1 MGGRRSFGLLL
12 LLLCVAVATTS
23 GEPTTETPSAL
34 LPLEARNA
42 DGSGEED
49 VISTSYVLP
58 NQIFNEGKP
67 YYPRQDP
74 VSGQLDFSA
83 KKPAG
88 IQPEAN
94 EVLDPN
100 EKVVLSGAS
109 SPNIHDFLNLPV
121 KYSSSKFVY
130 PLVSSSYANLKYQG
144 SNKNYITNKKPTS
157 VVAPVTPPPPNY
169 HSSNFFTVPT
179 TKLTAVT
186 PTAGAYYPGSS
197 SSSSTTSTTTTTTTT
212 TTRGTLPPSRRPV
225 STTTTT
231 AAEPTSPATKYT
243 TTSRRPIPVHTA
255 STTAQPPRTSTTR
268 RKFVPTKK
276 YSPTVPVTTSRPLLT
291 QEEQRPVK
299 AAPSP
304 RPTPSSSDV
313 AFTTH
318 HATPQAA
325 IFPTEPT
332 TTTKMYTTSSTSPP
346 VVFTEGPTPPPA
358 FSPIPGTG
366 TRIPNLDPAD
376 VYHTLGQK
384 NTQAEEQQQHQQL
397 EKQQQLLQ
405 HQQQLLQQQQYQEQ
419 QQQQYQLQLEKQKH
433 PYQQQLEK
441 QQQQQQQQQHHQQQ
455 KPVPQPQPPNH
466 PQLPTPPKPPMTLSD
481 IFNSLAEEESNV
493 AHNYQQNQGF
503 DAQGNLIEPIAP
515 SKPSPFAMQQPGS
528 QQQQQQQR
536 PTNANDQ
543 KVISGSQENYSN
555 EYVSYQ
561 VQQPNVMQYRPAP
574 GQINNV
580 VISPGQQSASF
591 VLGSQVQQVSVG
603 HPSVEK
609 ETMFV
614 KDTPGV
620 QYGQVINED
629 IGNIKRPMKEPAV
642 PTSYQQMPSLQ
653 PNSNFHQNGNVATLG
668 ATGAVSYQEPPPE
681 APSPYQQLP
690 LIGSNKR
697 PSKKPVAKPEQ
708 ANQAYT
714 PPQTSTPHQPQPT
727 PPAVDAHVDETK
739 ELLVST
745 NIRFPA
751 QGEESVELASSAVMP
766 GPPAGPHI
774 NGHAQPLSL
783 QQIQNSNP
791 VVFPKVKDEM
801 GPGKVNVQIQQ
812 HEVLNLSQQKPPLKF
827 PAQQPGLGQLPSRD
841 MEPPPQYPTTQQ
853 VPQAPPTPGKRPPAA
868 FYNEFNRKPQNG
880 PRPSNLPNILPQFR
894 PNAKISSGHPPALKQ
909 EAGNIR
915 LPQQAGPKRP
925 YNPSVPPQFAHRR
938 QPLHQQ
944 QLQQQ
949 MLQKRY
955 PMNRI
960 SEYPVGPSPGGDVNR
975 RVYRLP
981 PYGGQNVPYMP
992 DHMYPRRPHGPGPLR
1007 SVDGYP
1013 AERHAPSA
1021 GGEPYKTID
1030 AETAAD
1036 FEEEDL
1042 VINDPPQPVT
1052 PGKDRKSVEETKLEP
1067 VVTLQMLQS
1076 QKKAVSLPGDDTGA
1090 GEIQVT
1096 ADNDPQEAEASKLS
1110 QQKLDPSGLYVVFP
1124 MKGSEKGQP
1133 EGEAPSAPAEYQNTP
1148 FSVIRDQPQEPILK
1162 NKKPQS
1168 LQQQNKAQQVPKDK
1182 FPYPIEKPD
1191 PSYSELNP
1199 ESQGAVPGV
1208 LIAPRIITGALGTGT
1223 ETPIAIAYTPTEP
1236 SRFRQ
1241 EQGQKFSNINLAT
1254 SVINEIRQDTQTEE
1268 GLSSDFDLRGQNF
1281 EKDFMAPFYPS
1292 VSLGGASG
1300 AAAINPA
1307 APSNWNILPSTTD
1320 QAIYEKNNINRADV
1334 ETTEDK
1340 KVEEEQPTA
1349 SPLTAEKNSEMDSFQ
1364 PQLQGGFKPIYPPG
1378 YMHVEQVEQE
1388 EIAGAKNAAS
1398 NQPLALALVGTT
1410 SRPSTSAAP
1419 LSSSSSSSSS
1429 STSTTS
1435 TTSTT
1440 HQPGITKSD
1449 STTSS
1454 TKAPVV
1460 STKPTQRKKSSFE
1473 TSLAALLFGDE
1484 DEEEGARKS
1493 AELPKPQAQAGPRNV
1508 PRMGPRS
1515 LALS

>member
-1 MGGRRSFGLLL
+1 MRGSSSMGLLL
-12 LLLCVAVATTS
+12 LLVVGVAFAES
-23 GEPTTETPSAL
+23 STETPSAL
-34 LPLEARNA
+34 LPMEARNA
-42 DGSGEED
+42 DVSGEDD

-67 YYPRQDP
+67 YYARQDP

-94 EVLDPN
+94 EVVDPN

-157 VVAPVTPPPPNY
+157 VVAPVTPPPPSY

-186 PTAGAYYPGSS
+186 PTAGAYYPNSS
-197 SSSSTTSTTTTTTTT
+197 TTSSTTSTITTVAAPS
-212 TTRGTLPPSRRPV
+212 TTRGTLPPPRRTSP

-231 AAEPTSPATKYT
+231 EATSPPAKYT
-243 TTSRRPIPVHTA
+243 TTSRRPIPLSTV
-255 STTAQPPRTSTTR
+255 STTPQPPRSSTTR
-268 RKFVPTKK
+268 KKFVPTKK
-276 YSPTVPVTTSRPLLT
+276 FSPAVPSSTGRPALVA
-291 QEEQRPVK
+291 QQEQRPLK
-299 AAPSP
+299 SSP
-304 RPTPSSSDV
+304 RPTPSSSDL
-313 AFTTH
+313 ALTTH
-318 HATPQAA
+318 HATPQAP
-325 IFPTEPT
+325 IFPTEPS
-332 TTTKMYTTSSTSPP
+332 TTTKMFTTSSTRPP
-346 VVFTEGPTPPPA
+346 VVFTEGPTPSPS

-366 TRIPNLDPAD
+366 IPNLDPAD

-384 NTQAEEQQQHQQL
+384 NTQAEEQQQQQL
-397 EKQQQLLQ
+397 EKQQQL
-405 HQQQLLQQQQYQEQ
+405 HQEQQYQEQ
-419 QQQQYQLQLEKQKH
+419 LFQQQQFKLHLEKQQQKH
-433 PYQQQLEK
+433 PYQQKLEK
-441 QQQQQQQQQHHQQQ
+441 QKQAQGQKPEQQHL
-455 KPVPQPQPPNH
+455 PQPPNQQ
-466 PQLPTPPKPPMTLSD
+466 QLPPHQKPSMTLSE

-515 SKPSPFAMQQPGS
+515 SKPSPFAMHQGTTP
-528 QQQQQQQR
+528 QR
-536 PTNANDQ
+536 HIANDQ

-561 VQQPNVMQYRPAP
+561 VQQPNMMQYRPAP

-603 HPSVEK
+603 HSSVEK
-609 ETMFV
+609 EPHFT

-629 IGNIKRPMKEPAV
+629 IGNIKRPAKQPV
-642 PTSYQQMPSLQ
+642 PPPTYQQMPSVQ
-653 PNSNFHQNGNVATLG
+653 QNSNFHQNGNGPVAAAPEG
-668 ATGAVSYQEPPPE
+668 GSSQESPPE

-690 LIGSNKR
+690 LVGSNKR
-697 PSKKPVAKPEQ
+697 PSKKPQAKPEQ
-708 ANQAYT
+708 PLQ
-714 PPQTSTPHQPQPT
+714 PFLQSSTPSKTPPT
-727 PPAVDAHVDETK
+727 PPAMLQGDETK

-745 NIRFPA
+745 NIRFPV
-751 QGEESVELASSAVMP
+751 QGEESVELSSSAIMP

-791 VVFPKVKDEM
+791 VVFPKVKDEQVPAT
-801 GPGKVNVQIQQ
+801 GNVQIQQ
-812 HEVLNLSQQKPPLKF
+812 HEVLNLSHKKPSLTF
-827 PAQQPGLGQLPSRD
+827 PAQQPGRGEQPSLK
-841 MEPPPQYPTTQQ
+841 MEPPAQYPTTLPG
-853 VPQAPPTPGKRPPAA
+853 PQAPPTPGKRPLGPPPPPQ
-868 FYNEFNRKPQNG
+868 FYNEFNRKPQSG

-894 PNAKISSGHPPALKQ
+894 PNAKISGGHPPALKQ
-909 EAGNIR
+909 EPGNIR
-915 LPQQAGPKRP
+915 LPQQQLHQMSPKRP

-938 QPLHQQ
+938 QPLQQ
-944 QLQQQ
+944 QQQ
-949 MLQKRY
+949 MLHKRY
-955 PMNRI
+955 SMNRV
-960 SEYPVGPSPGGDVNR
+960 SEYPVGPGSGGDVNR

-981 PYGGQNVPYMP
+981 PYGGQNIPYHP
-992 DHMYPRRPHGPGPLR
+992 DHMYPRRPGPLR
-1007 SVDGYP
+1007 SIDGYP
-1013 AERHAPSA
+1013 AERYALSA
-1021 GGEPYKTID
+1021 KASEPYTTID
-1030 AETAAD
+1030 AEAAAD

-1052 PGKDRKSVEETKLEP
+1052 PGKDRNTVEETKLEP

-1076 QKKAVSLPGDDTGA
+1076 QKKAVSLPGDDSGA

-1096 ADNDPQEAEASKLS
+1096 ADNDAQEAEVSKLN
-1110 QQKLDPSGLYVVFP
+1110 QQKLDASGLYVVFP
-1124 MKGSEKGQP
+1124 LKGAEKGQI
-1133 EGEAPSAPAEYQNTP
+1133 EGDAPSAPAEYQNTP

-1168 LQQQNKAQQVPKDK
+1168 LQQKNIAQPQPPKEK

-1191 PSYSELNP
+1191 PSYTDLHP
-1199 ESQGAVPGV
+1199 DFKGTVPGV
-1208 LIAPRIITGALGTGT
+1208 LIAPRIITGALETGT

-1236 SRFRQ
+1236 SAFRRDP
-1241 EQGQKFSNINLAT
+1241 GLKFSNINLAT

-1268 GLSSDFDLRGQNF
+1268 GLSTDFDLRGQNF

-1300 AAAINPA
+1300 PAAAKNPA
-1307 APSNWNILPSTTD
+1307 VPSNWNIVPSTTD
-1320 QAIYEKNNINRADV
+1320 QTIYDKNNINRADV
-1334 ETTEDK
+1334 GAADEK
-1340 KVEEEQPTA
+1340 RLEEETVTA
-1349 SPLTAEKNSEMDSFQ
+1349 SSLPTEKSSDMDSFQ

-1378 YMHVEQVEQE
+1378 YKHVEQVEQE
-1388 EIAGAKNAAS
+1388 EIAVAKNGQVVEQE
-1398 NQPLALALVGTT
+1398 QPLAMPLVGTT
-1410 SRPSTSAAP
+1410 KKPA
-1419 LSSSSSSSSS
+1419 LSSSSSSAPSFSTS
-1429 STSTTS
+1429 STST

-1440 HQPGITKSD
+1440 HQPGVTKSD
-1449 STTSS
+1449 ELASTSS
-1454 TKAPVV
+1454 THPPSV
-1460 STKPTQRKKSSFE
+1460 SAKPTQRKKSTFE

-1484 DEEEGARKS
+1484 NQNEDEEDEARKS
-1493 AELPKPQAQAGPRNV
+1493 AQPPKAQSGPRNV

-1515 LALS
+1515 LTLS

>member
-1 MGGRRSFGLLL
+1 MRGSYSIGLVLMVALL
-12 LLLCVAVATTS
+12 SVTAKVS
-23 GEPTTETPSAL
+23 GESTTETPSAL

-42 DGSGEED
+42 DVSGEED

-67 YYPRQDP
+67 YYARQDP
-74 VSGQLDFSA
+74 ISGQLDFSA

-88 IQPEAN
+88 IQPEVN
-94 EVLDPN
+94 EVVDPD

-157 VVAPVTPPPPNY
+157 VVAPVTPPPPSY
-169 HSSNFFTVPT
+169 HSSNYFTVPT

-186 PTAGAYYPGSS
+186 PTAGAYYPSS
-197 SSSSTTSTTTTTTTT
+197 STTSTTSTTTTTTTAAAT
-212 TTRGTLPPSRRPV
+212 TTRGTLPPRRP
-225 STTTTT
+225 SPTTTTT
-231 AAEPTSPATKYT
+231 TVATSPAAKYT
-243 TTSRRPIPVHTA
+243 TTSRRPIPINV
-255 STTAQPPRTSTTR
+255 STTPQPPRTSTTR
-268 RKFVPTKK
+268 KKFVPTKK
-276 YSPTVPVTTSRPLLT
+276 YSPTVPSRPPFV
-291 QEEQRPVK
+291 QEDHRPVK
-299 AAPSP
+299 SSP
-304 RPTPSSSDV
+304 RPTPSSNDV
-313 AFTTH
+313 SLTTH
-318 HATPQAA
+318 HATPQAP
-325 IFPTEPT
+325 IFPTEPA
-332 TTTKMYTTSSTSPP
+332 TTTKMFTTSSTSPP

-366 TRIPNLDPAD
+366 IPNLDPAD

-384 NTQAEEQQQHQQL
+384 NTQAEEQQHQQM
-397 EKQQQLLQ
+397 EKQQHTQ
-405 HQQQLLQQQQYQEQ
+405 QQQQYQEQ
-419 QQQQYQLQLEKQKH
+419 YQQQQYQLELEKQQQQKQKH

-441 QQQQQQQQQHHQQQ
+441 QQQQQHLMEQQQLQHQQQYLQQQHQQQLQHQQL
-455 KPVPQPQPPNH
+455 QPQAPNQ
-466 PQLPTPPKPPMTLSD
+466 PQIPAPSKQPMTLSD

-515 SKPSPFAMQQPGS
+515 SKPSPFAMQHPGGQGS
-528 QQQQQQQR
+528 PQQR
-536 PTNANDQ
+536 PIPSDQ

-561 VQQPNVMQYRPAP
+561 VQQPNMMQYRPVP

-609 ETMFV
+609 EPLFA

-629 IGNIKRPMKEPAV
+629 IGNIKRPAKESAP
-642 PTSYQQMPSLQ
+642 PTSYQQMPNVQ
-653 PNSNFHQNGNVATLG
+653 QNSNFHQNGNVPTAATP
-668 ATGAVSYQEPPPE
+668 SYQEPPPE

-697 PSKKPVAKPEQ
+697 PSKKPQVKPVKEQ
-708 ANQAYT
+708 TLPTY
-714 PPQTSTPHQPQPT
+714 PQSSTPLQTPPT
-727 PPAVDAHVDETK
+727 PPADSRGDETK

-751 QGEESVELASSAVMP
+751 QGEESVELSSSAVMP

-791 VVFPKVKDEM
+791 VVFPKIQDEVP
-801 GPGKVNVQIQQ
+801 PGGANVQIQQ
-812 HEVLNLSQQKPPLKF
+812 HEVVNLNQQKPVLKF
-827 PAQQPGLGQLPSRD
+827 PAQQPGHSELPSQN
-841 MEPPPQYPTTQQ
+841 MEPPPRYPTTL
-853 VPQAPPTPGKRPPAA
+853 PGPHAPPTPGKRPPGPPPP
-868 FYNEFNRKPQNG
+868 FHNEFNRKPQTG

-909 EAGNIR
+909 EPGNIR
-915 LPQQAGPKRP
+915 LPQQQQRP

-938 QPLHQQ
+938 QPLP
-944 QLQQQ
+944 QQQ
-949 MLQKRY
+949 MLHKRY

-960 SEYPVGPSPGGDVNR
+960 SEYPVGPGPGGEVNR

-981 PYGGQNVPYMP
+981 PYGGQNMPYHP

-1007 SVDGYP
+1007 SVDGYL

-1021 GGEPYKTID
+1021 TAEPYKTID
-1030 AETAAD
+1030 PESAAD

-1052 PGKDRKSVEETKLEP
+1052 PAKDRTGVEDTKLEP

-1076 QKKAVSLPGDDTGA
+1076 QKKAVSLPGDESGA

-1096 ADNDPQEAEASKLS
+1096 AENDPQEAEASKLS
-1110 QQKLDPSGLYVVFP
+1110 QPKLDPSGLYVVFP
-1124 MKGSEKGQP
+1124 MKGAEKGQMQ
-1133 EGEAPSAPAEYQNTP
+1133 GEAPSAPAEYQNTP

-1168 LQQQNKAQQVPKDK
+1168 LQQHNKAQQLPPKEK

-1191 PSYSELNP
+1191 PSFTELNP
-1199 ESQGAVPGV
+1199 DNQGAVPGV
-1208 LIAPRIITGALGTGT
+1208 LVAPRIITGALGTGT

-1236 SRFRQ
+1236 SVFRRD
-1241 EQGQKFSNINLAT
+1241 QGQKFSNINLAT

-1292 VSLGGASG
+1292 VSLGGDSSG
-1300 AAAINPA
+1300 AAAVNPA
-1307 APSNWNILPSTTD
+1307 APSNWNIVPSTTD
-1320 QAIYEKNNINRADV
+1320 QGIFEKNKINRADLD
-1334 ETTEDK
+1334 EAEEK
-1340 KVEEEQPTA
+1340 KVAEESVTA
-1349 SPLTAEKNSEMDSFQ
+1349 SALTAEKSSDMDSFQ

-1378 YMHVEQVEQE
+1378 YKHVEQIEQE
-1388 EIAGAKNAAS
+1388 EIAGAKNVAQE
-1398 NQPLALALVGTT
+1398 QPLALPLVGTT
-1410 SRPSTSAAP
+1410 TKPV
-1419 LSSSSSSSSS
+1419 LLSSS
-1429 STSTTS
+1429 STSTSSTS
-1435 TTSTT
+1435 TTTSTT
-1440 HQPGITKSD
+1440 QKPGVTKSED
-1449 STTSS
+1449 SASTSTTN
-1454 TKAPVV
+1454 TPAVTP
-1460 STKPTQRKKSSFE
+1460 KPTQRKKSTFE

-1484 DEEEGARKS
+1484 NEDEEDGARKS
-1493 AELPKPQAQAGPRNV
+1493 AELPKAQAGPRNV

-1515 LALS
+1515 LKLR